1 MGNKI
6 LIEELTEKDIE
17 KCLEIYNHYIT
28 NTCFT
33 LEEQELTYQAFK
45 KRYLKISE
53 KYPFIV
59 IKNSDKEVLGY
70 AYLNYFNSRSAYRH
84 TADLSIYISKEHT
97 HEHLGNLLLKK
108 IEEEA
113 LTKKITTIISIVVT
127 ENMASSKF
135 HIKNGFILEGT
146 LHDVAYKF
154 NRNISVSYYRKRLN
168 NENL

>member
-1 MGNKI
+1 MN
-6 LIEELTEKDIE
+6 TQV
-17 KCLEIYNHYIT
+17 IY
-28 NTCFT
+28 F
-33 LEEQELTYQAFK
+33 
-45 KRYLKISE
+45 
-53 KYPFIV
+53 
-59 IKNSDKEVLGY
+59 
-70 AYLNYFNSRSAYRH
+70 
-84 TADLSIYISKEHT
+84 
-97 HEHLGNLLLKK
+97 KK

-135 HIKNGFILEGT
+135 HIKNGFILEET

>member
-33 LEEQELTYQAFK
+33 FK
-45 KRYLKISE
+45 EWDLKISE

-97 HEHLGNLLLKK
+97 HEHLGKLQ
-108 IEEEA
+108 
-113 LTKKITTIISIVVT
+113 
-127 ENMASSKF
+127 
-135 HIKNGFILEGT
+135 
-146 LHDVAYKF
+146 
-154 NRNISVSYYRKRLN
+154 
-168 NENL
+168 